1 MTIIVGLTGGI
12 ASGKTTI
19 SDFLKKKNYKVHNS
33 DFEVDK
39 IYSKPNNFFLK
50 HLRAIGLSHSIKQK
64 KINKITIRE
73 EIFKNKK
80 TKTRLEKFIHNEVQK
95 SRKKF
100 LNKYKKNQTKIIF
113 LDVPLLFEKKL
124 DKICD
129 ICILMYAPQKIREKR
144 ALKRQGIT
152 KKIFRQIMKSQMK
165 ESIKKKKADYIIN
178 TSNSKKNCY
187 KKIINIVKSLEQ
199 K

>member
-19 SDFLKKKNYKVHNS
+19 SAFLKKKNYKVHNS

-165 ESIKKKKADYIIN
+165 ESIKKKK
-178 TSNSKKNCY
+178 S
-187 KKIINIVKSLEQ
+187 
-199 K
+199 